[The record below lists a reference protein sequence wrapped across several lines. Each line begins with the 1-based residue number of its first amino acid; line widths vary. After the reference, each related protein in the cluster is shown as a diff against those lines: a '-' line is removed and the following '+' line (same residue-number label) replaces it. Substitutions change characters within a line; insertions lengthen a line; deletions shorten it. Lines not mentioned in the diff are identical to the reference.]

1 MITNLFYRPYRKGRK
16 AISKEILNKYGS
28 SLKTE
33 FFLLFYL
40 LYYGNDYSC
49 HGYR

>member
-16 AISKEILNKYGS
+16 AISKEILTKYGS

-33 FFLLFYL
+33 FFFWVV
-40 LYYGNDYSC
+40 SSFT
-49 HGYR
+49 